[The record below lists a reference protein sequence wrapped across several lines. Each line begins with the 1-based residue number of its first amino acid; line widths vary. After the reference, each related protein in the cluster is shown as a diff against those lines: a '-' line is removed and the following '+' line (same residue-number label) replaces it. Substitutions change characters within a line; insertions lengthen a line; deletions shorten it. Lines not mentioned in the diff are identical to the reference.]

1 MMVADTLQRRCK
13 SFKDV
18 NGFMSRSSTIA
29 SATVSPSES
38 IAKNGG
44 NSAPSLMLN
53 RRAPEC

>member
-18 NGFMSRSSTIA
+18 NGFVSRSSTIA

-44 NSAPSLMLN
+44 IV
-53 RRAPEC
+53 RRP